1 MDARVGA
8 RDVLVAGS
16 FAGALSLAF
25 VLERGVRG
33 FVAHEA
39 GVGRDRAGISGLPF
53 ADRLGLPMAAV
64 ATASARIGDGPSVHD
79 DGIVSHANR
88 AASALAIAPGVPAA
102 RAARAMLLAPPGV
115 AHATLVDREPRVV
128 AETTAGRV
136 VLIGSMSFATPDN
149 RHDVLCAGSHGGS
162 VNVPRLLVVRPRG
175 AIFNDGGVARDGSGV
190 NGLPVLDAA
199 GVAAAAVGAMTARIG
214 DPESTWHDG
223 VVSFVN
229 ATARRLGVAPG
240 QPAREAALLMLGTHG
255 SL

>member
-88 AASALAIAPGVPAA
+88 AASALGP
-102 RAARAMLLAPPGV
+102 
-115 AHATLVDREPRVV
+115 LVIWSG
-128 AETTAGRV
+128 TIW
-136 VLIGSMSFATPDN
+136 VLHSQTGIMSK
-149 RHDVLCAGSHGGS
+149 
-162 VNVPRLLVVRPRG
+162 
-175 AIFNDGGVARDGSGV
+175 
-190 NGLPVLDAA
+190 LDASR
-199 GVAAAAVGAMTARIG
+199 VAMGGLA
-214 DPESTWHDG
+214 
-223 VVSFVN
+223 
-229 ATARRLGVAPG
+229 L
-240 QPAREAALLMLGTHG
+240 AALAGWLIIRPVPD
-255 SL
+255 